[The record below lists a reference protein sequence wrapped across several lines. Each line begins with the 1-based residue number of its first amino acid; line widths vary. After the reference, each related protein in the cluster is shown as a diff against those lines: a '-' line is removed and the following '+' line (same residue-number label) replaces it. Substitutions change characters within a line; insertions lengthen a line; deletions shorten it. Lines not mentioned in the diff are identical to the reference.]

1 MVVNKDGSGDHGQT
15 VRPEDVTRN
24 PVKAPLSV
32 AKKKKKLAPMRDER
46 FFRRLRGPWVADERR
61 RKQRVRG
68 GKGCA
73 GERGAYA
80 DDGESGVQR
89 AHSLTLL

>member
-1 MVVNKDGSGDHGQT
+1 MVVNKDGSSDHGET
-15 VRPEDVTRN
+15 VSPEDVTRS
-24 PVKAPLSV
+24 PVEAPLGV
-32 AKKKKKLAPMRDER
+32 AKKKKISTH
-46 FFRRLRGPWVADERR
+46 ERR
-61 RKQRVRG
+61 TFLPKITRSLGRRREEEKKRVRG
-68 GKGCA
+68 GKGRA